1 MATAR
6 VAEVSMRWLRDLQ
19 FEGSGTGRPAILVDG
34 DGQVATSPVELL
46 LLSAATCTASDIVI
60 ILQKQ
65 RIKLEALDISIR
77 GTRREEQ
84 PRRYTAIAFHVTVRG
99 EGADEIKVRRAIDL
113 SLEKYCSVA
122 ASLAP
127 DIAISYDVTIA

>member
-1 MATAR
+1 MAR
-6 VAEVSMRWLRDLQ
+6 VAEVTMRWLRELQ
-19 FEGSGTGRPAILVDG
+19 FEGSATGQPSILVDG
-34 DGQVATSPVELL
+34 DGNVATSPVELL

-65 RIKLEALDISIR
+65 RIKLEALDIAIR

-99 EGADEIKVRRAIDL
+99 EGADEGKARRAIDL